1 MENTERQALRVCW
14 HCLLGI
20 EAHEGAQY
28 SRTIYV
34 DEDDPEESYCEWCED
49 YGFDVLYEI

>member
-1 MENTERQALRVCW
+1 MENNERQALRVCW

-34 DEDDPEESYCEWCED
+34 DEEDPKESYCEWCED